1 MADDYPS
8 RARQAYAMD
17 DDTDWLDIPEPEDP
31 HPTSAHRWPRWFS
44 LGLKALLVLFVL
56 LVAWLTFTAP
66 LNRSLQPLGA
76 PSLVVLASNGE
87 TIARRGA
94 IIEDAVDVTELP
106 PHVAQAFIAVEDRR
120 FFRHVGIDPYGL
132 ARAMARNLG
141 SGRMVEG
148 GSTITQQLAKT
159 SFTGADRTGTR
170 KIQEAFIA
178 LWLEAW
184 LTKEDILSRY
194 LSNVYFGDNV
204 YGLRAA
210 AHHYFSVAPEDLTLE
225 QAAMLAGVVN
235 APSRLAPTRNMEG
248 ARERARLVGRRM
260 VEADFI
266 SERER
271 RSMRPARLR
280 VAPRDRT
287 PTGTYFADWVL
298 AETAQVE
305 DEETYGETEIRTTLD
320 IDLQRLAER
329 TIRGAGLGRA
339 QAALVA
345 MRTDGSVVAMV
356 GGRNY
361 AQNAFN
367 RATQARRQSGS
378 TFKLFTYL
386 AALRRGYSPATPVAD
401 TPLTIGDWTPQN
413 YGQSYAGTI
422 PLAEAFARS
431 SNVATVRVSQAVG
444 LQEVIRAA
452 RDLGVTSPLPANPS
466 LPLGTASTT
475 LIEMT
480 AAYAAV
486 AADGYPVVPNGLAE
500 RAPSEGWFGSWFPAQ
515 QRSLQRD
522 PAFAPMRDLLAGVVQ
537 RGTGTGANLSV
548 PTFGKTGTTQD
559 YRDALFIGFAGD
571 LVVGVWIGNDD
582 NRPLPGITGG
592 ALPARIWRSFMT
604 EALGVSAA
612 APAPAPQ
619 AAPLTEEPG
628 NVTDPN
634 ANSFFGPDGLLPN
647 DIPFDPS
654 APPQQPP
661 EGELQPAQ
669 PQPGTAPVRQPPA
682 GPPPQTPQPT
692 QPRQPE
698 VRPTGERPVEQPRPT
713 GR

>member
-1 MADDYPS
+1 
-8 RARQAYAMD
+8 MD

-44 LGLKALLVLFVL
+44 LTLKALLVLFAL

-94 IIEDAVDVTELP
+94 IIENAVDVTQLP

-120 FFRHVGIDPYGL
+120 FFRHVGIDPWGL
-132 ARAMARNLG
+132 ARAMARNLS

-184 LTKEDILSRY
+184 LSKEDILSRY

-210 AHHYFSVAPEDLTLE
+210 AHHYFSVPPEELTMA

-235 APSRLAPTRNMEG
+235 APSRLAPTRNLEE
-248 ARERARLVGRRM
+248 ARERGALVGRRM
-260 VEADFI
+260 VEAGFI

-271 RSMRPARLR
+271 RALRPARLR

-298 AETAQVE
+298 AETGQVE
-305 DEETYGETEIRTTLD
+305 DEETYGEREIRTTLD
-320 IDLQRLAER
+320 MDLQRLAER

-356 GGRNY
+356 GGKNY

-386 AALRRGYSPATPVAD
+386 AALRRGYSPGTPVAD
-401 TPLTIGDWTPQN
+401 TPLTLGDWSPQN
-413 YGQSYAGTI
+413 YGESYAGTI

-431 SNVATVRVSQAVG
+431 SNVATVRISQAVG
-444 LQEVIRAA
+444 LDEVIRAA
-452 RDLGVTSPLPANPS
+452 RDLGVTSPLPAHPS

-500 RAPSEGWFGSWFPAQ
+500 RASGESWFGDWFPTE
-515 QRSLQRD
+515 RRNLQRD
-522 PAFAPMRDLLAGVVQ
+522 RAFAPMRDLLAGVVQ
-537 RGTGTGANLSV
+537 RGTGTTANLSV

-604 EALGVSAA
+604 GALDVTPA
-612 APAPAPQ
+612 APASAPQ
-619 AAPLTEEPG
+619 AAPIQEEPT
-628 NVTDPN
+628 NAVDPN
-634 ANSFFGPDGLLPN
+634 ASPFLGPDGQPIEV
-647 DIPFDPS
+647 IPFDPD
-654 APPQQPP
+654 APPPQQ
-661 EGELQPAQ
+661 GEPQPTQ
-669 PQPGTAPVRQPPA
+669 QQPGTPPVRQPPA
-682 GPPPQTPQPT
+682 GPPPSGPQPT

-698 VRPTGERPVEQPRPT
+698 VRPPSGDRPVDQPRPT

>member
-8 RARQAYAMD
+8 RSRQAYAMD

-31 HPTSAHRWPRWFS
+31 HPTSAHRWPRWLS
-44 LGLKALLVLFVL
+44 RSLKALLVLFAL

-94 IIEDAVDVTELP
+94 VIEDAVDVRALP

-132 ARAMARNLG
+132 ARAMTRNLS

-184 LTKEDILSRY
+184 LSKEDILSRY

-210 AHHYFSVAPEDLTLE
+210 SQHYFSVPPEELTIA
-225 QAAMLAGVVN
+225 QATMLAGVVN
-235 APSRLAPTRNMEG
+235 APSRLAPTRNLED
-248 ARERARLVGRRM
+248 ARERGALVGRRM
-260 VEADFI
+260 VEAGFI

-271 RSMRPARLR
+271 RAIRPARLR

-298 AETAQVE
+298 AETGQVE
-305 DEETYGETEIRTTLD
+305 DEETYGERRIQTTLD

-345 MRTDGSVVAMV
+345 MRTDGSIVAMV
-356 GGRNY
+356 GGKNY

-401 TPLTIGDWTPQN
+401 TRLTLGDWSPQN
-413 YGQSYAGTI
+413 YGQNYAGTI

-431 SNVATVRVSQAVG
+431 SNVATVRLSQTVG

-475 LIEMT
+475 LLEMT

-500 RAPSEGWFGSWFPAQ
+500 RASSEGWFGNWYSNDQPN
-515 QRSLQRD
+515 LQRD
-522 PAFAPMRDLLAGVVQ
+522 RAFAPMRELLSGVVQ
-537 RGTGTGANLSV
+537 RGTGTAANLSV

-604 EALGVSAA
+604 GALDVSAA
-612 APAPAPQ
+612 APAPTPE
-619 AAPLTEEPG
+619 AAPPPEELG
-628 NVTDPN
+628 NVIDPN
-634 ANSFFGPDGLLPN
+634 ANSFLDPDGLPIQVEPFGPN
-647 DIPFDPS
+647 
-654 APPQQPP
+654 AP
-661 EGELQPAQ
+661 Q
-669 PQPGTAPVRQPPA
+669 PQPGC
-682 GPPPQTPQPT
+682 
-692 QPRQPE
+692 
-698 VRPTGERPVEQPRPT
+698 
-713 GR
+713 

>member
-8 RARQAYAMD
+8 RVRQAYAMHD
-17 DDTDWLDIPEPEDP
+17 EETDWLDIPEPEDRQ
-31 HPTSAHRWPRWFS
+31 PTSSHRWPRWFS
-44 LGLKALLVLFVL
+44 RSLKILLVVFLL

-66 LNRSLQPLGA
+66 LSRSLQPLGA

-94 IIEDAVDVTELP
+94 RIEEGVDVTQLP

-120 FFRHVGIDPYGL
+120 FFRHVGVDPYGL
-132 ARAMARNLG
+132 ARAMVRNLR

-170 KIQEAFIA
+170 KIQEGFIA

-184 LTKEDILSRY
+184 LSKEDILSRY

-210 AHHYFSVAPEDLTLE
+210 SHHYFSVAPEELTLE

-235 APSRLAPTRNMEG
+235 APSRLAPTRNIEG
-248 ARERARLVGRRM
+248 ARERGRLVGRRM
-260 VEADFI
+260 VDAGFI

-271 RSMRPARLR
+271 RAMRNVRLR
-280 VAPRDRT
+280 VAPNDRT

-298 AETAQVE
+298 AETGQVE
-305 DEETYGETEIRTTLD
+305 DEETYGERRIQTTLD
-320 IDLQRLAER
+320 MDLQRLAER
-329 TIRGAGLGRA
+329 TIRSAGIGRA

-401 TPLTIGDWTPQN
+401 TPLTIGDWTPRN
-413 YGQSYAGTI
+413 YEQSYRGTI
-422 PLAEAFARS
+422 TMADALAVS
-431 SNVATVRVSQAVG
+431 SNVATIRLSQAVG

-452 RDLGVTSPLPANPS
+452 RDLGVRSPLPAHPS

-486 AADGYPVVPNGLAE
+486 AADGFPVVPNGLAE
-500 RAPSEGWFGSWFPAQ
+500 RAQDDSWFGSWSAPA
-515 QRSLQRD
+515 RNVQRD
-522 PAFAPMRDLLAGVVQ
+522 PAFAPMRELLSGVVM
-537 RGTGTGANLSV
+537 RGTGTAANLSI

-582 NRPLPGITGG
+582 NRPLPGVTGG

-604 EALGVSAA
+604 GALDVSAAQAQQAPPQA
-612 APAPAPQ
+612 APAPED
-619 AAPLTEEPG
+619 LG

-634 ANSFFGPDGLLPN
+634 SNSFFGPDGLIQILPA
-647 DIPFDPS
+647 DPN
-654 APPQQPP
+654 APQPLPGEPLPGTPPAGQPP
-661 EGELQPAQ
+661 VGPQEQATQRQQ
-669 PQPGTAPVRQPPA
+669 PQPQRQPPPTA
-682 GPPPQTPQPT
+682 EPPATLPSRPPPG
-692 QPRQPE
+692 
-698 VRPTGERPVEQPRPT
+698 GER
-713 GR
+713 

>member
-1 MADDYPS
+1 
-8 RARQAYAMD
+8 MD

-31 HPTSAHRWPRWFS
+31 HPTSAHRWPRWLS
-44 LGLKALLVLFVL
+44 RSLKALLVLFAL

-94 IIEDAVDVTELP
+94 VIEDAVDVRALP

-132 ARAMARNLG
+132 ARAMTRNLS

-184 LTKEDILSRY
+184 LSKEDILSRY

-210 AHHYFSVAPEDLTLE
+210 SQHYFSVPPEELTIA
-225 QAAMLAGVVN
+225 QATMLAGVVN
-235 APSRLAPTRNMEG
+235 APSRLAPTRNLED
-248 ARERARLVGRRM
+248 ARERGALVGRRM
-260 VEADFI
+260 VEAGFI

-271 RSMRPARLR
+271 RAIRPARLR

-298 AETAQVE
+298 AETGQVE
-305 DEETYGETEIRTTLD
+305 DEETYGERRIQTTLD

-356 GGRNY
+356 GGKNY

-401 TPLTIGDWTPQN
+401 TPLTLGDWSPQN
-413 YGQSYAGTI
+413 YGQNYAGTI

-431 SNVATVRVSQAVG
+431 SNVATVRLSQTVG

-475 LIEMT
+475 LLEMT

-500 RAPSEGWFGSWFPAQ
+500 RASSEGWFGNWYSNDQPN
-515 QRSLQRD
+515 LQRD
-522 PAFAPMRDLLAGVVQ
+522 RAFAPMRELLSGVVQ
-537 RGTGTGANLSV
+537 RGTGTAANLSV

-604 EALGVSAA
+604 GALDVSAA
-612 APAPAPQ
+612 APAPTPE
-619 AAPLTEEPG
+619 AAPPPEELG
-628 NVTDPN
+628 NVIDPN
-634 ANSFFGPDGLLPN
+634 ANSFLGPDGLP
-647 DIPFDPS
+647 IQVEPFDPN
-654 APPQQPP
+654 AP
-661 EGELQPAQ
+661 Q
-669 PQPGTAPVRQPPA
+669 PQPGDQQPGTPPA
-682 GPPPQTPQPT
+682 GPPPSTPPTT
-692 QPRQPE
+692 QPRPPE
-698 VRPTGERPVEQPRPT
+698 DRSTGDRPVEQPRPT

>member
-8 RARQAYAMD
+8 RSRQAYAMD

-31 HPTSAHRWPRWFS
+31 HPTSAHRWPRWLS
-44 LGLKALLVLFVL
+44 RSLKALLVLFAL

-94 IIEDAVDVTELP
+94 VIEDAVDVRALP

-132 ARAMARNLG
+132 ARAMTRNLS

-184 LTKEDILSRY
+184 LSKEDILSRY

-210 AHHYFSVAPEDLTLE
+210 SQHYFSVPPEQLTIA
-225 QAAMLAGVVN
+225 QATMLAGVVN
-235 APSRLAPTRNMEG
+235 APSRLAPTRNLED
-248 ARERARLVGRRM
+248 ARERGALVGRRM
-260 VEADFI
+260 VEAGFI

-271 RSMRPARLR
+271 RAIRPARLR

-298 AETAQVE
+298 AETGQVE
-305 DEETYGETEIRTTLD
+305 DEETYGERRIQTTLD

-356 GGRNY
+356 GGKNY

-401 TPLTIGDWTPQN
+401 TPLTLGDWSPQN
-413 YGQSYAGTI
+413 YGQNYAGTI

-431 SNVATVRVSQAVG
+431 SNVATVRLSQTVG

-475 LIEMT
+475 LLEMT

-500 RAPSEGWFGSWFPAQ
+500 RASSEGWFGNWYSNDQPN
-515 QRSLQRD
+515 LQRD
-522 PAFAPMRDLLAGVVQ
+522 RAFAPMRELLSGVVQ
-537 RGTGTGANLSV
+537 RGTGTAANLSV

-604 EALGVSAA
+604 GALDVSAA
-612 APAPAPQ
+612 APAPTPE
-619 AAPLTEEPG
+619 AAPPPEELG
-628 NVTDPN
+628 NVIDPN
-634 ANSFFGPDGLLPN
+634 ANSFLGPDGLPIQVEPFGPN
-647 DIPFDPS
+647 
-654 APPQQPP
+654 AP
-661 EGELQPAQ
+661 Q
-669 PQPGTAPVRQPPA
+669 PQPGDQQPGTPPA
-682 GPPPQTPQPT
+682 GPLPSTPPTT
-692 QPRQPE
+692 QPRPPE
-698 VRPTGERPVEQPRPT
+698 DRSTGDRPVEQPRPT

>member
-1 MADDYPS
+1 
-8 RARQAYAMD
+8 MD

-31 HPTSAHRWPRWFS
+31 HPTSAHRWPRWLS
-44 LGLKALLVLFVL
+44 RSLKALLVLFAL

-94 IIEDAVDVTELP
+94 VIEDAVDVRALP

-132 ARAMARNLG
+132 ARAMTRNLS

-184 LTKEDILSRY
+184 LSKEDILSRY

-210 AHHYFSVAPEDLTLE
+210 SQHYFSVPPEQLTIA
-225 QAAMLAGVVN
+225 QATMLAGVVN
-235 APSRLAPTRNMEG
+235 APSRLAPTRNLED
-248 ARERARLVGRRM
+248 ARERGALVGRRM
-260 VEADFI
+260 VEAGFI

-271 RSMRPARLR
+271 RAIRPARLR

-298 AETAQVE
+298 AETGQVE
-305 DEETYGETEIRTTLD
+305 DEETYGERRIQTTLD

-356 GGRNY
+356 GGKNY

-401 TPLTIGDWTPQN
+401 TPLTLGDWSPQN
-413 YGQSYAGTI
+413 YGQNYAGTI

-431 SNVATVRVSQAVG
+431 SNVATVRLSQTVG

-475 LIEMT
+475 LLEMT

-500 RAPSEGWFGSWFPAQ
+500 RASSEGWFGNWYSNDQPN
-515 QRSLQRD
+515 LQRD
-522 PAFAPMRDLLAGVVQ
+522 RAFAPMRELLSGVVQ
-537 RGTGTGANLSV
+537 RGTGTAANLSV

-604 EALGVSAA
+604 GALDVSAA
-612 APAPAPQ
+612 APAPTPE
-619 AAPLTEEPG
+619 AAPPPEELG
-628 NVTDPN
+628 NVIDPN
-634 ANSFFGPDGLLPN
+634 ANSFLGPDGLPIQVEPFGPN
-647 DIPFDPS
+647 
-654 APPQQPP
+654 AP
-661 EGELQPAQ
+661 Q
-669 PQPGTAPVRQPPA
+669 PQPGDQQPGTPPA
-682 GPPPQTPQPT
+682 GPPPSTPPTT
-692 QPRQPE
+692 QPRPPE
-698 VRPTGERPVEQPRPT
+698 DRSTGDRPVEQPRPT

>member
-1 MADDYPS
+1 
-8 RARQAYAMD
+8 MD

-44 LGLKALLVLFVL
+44 LSLKALLALFVL

-120 FFRHVGIDPYGL
+120 FFRHVGIDPWGL

-141 SGRMVEG
+141 SGRMAEG

-210 AHHYFSVAPEDLTLE
+210 AHHYFSVAPEDLTLA

-235 APSRLAPTRNMEG
+235 APSRLAPTRNLED
-248 ARERARLVGRRM
+248 ARERGALVGRRM
-260 VEADFI
+260 AEAGFI

-271 RSMRPARLR
+271 RSMRPVRLR

-305 DEETYGETEIRTTLD
+305 DEETYGETQIRTTLD
-320 IDLQRLAER
+320 MDLQRLAER

-345 MRTDGSVVAMV
+345 MRTDGSIVAMV

-386 AALRRGYSPATPVAD
+386 AALRHGYSPATPVAD
-401 TPLTIGDWTPQN
+401 TPLTIGDWSPQN

-431 SNVATVRVSQAVG
+431 SNVATVRISQSVG

-475 LIEMT
+475 LLEMT

-486 AADGYPVVPNGLAE
+486 AADGFPVTPNGLAE
-500 RAPSEGWFGSWFPAQ
+500 RARSESWFGEWFPAE
-515 QRSLQRD
+515 QRNLRRD
-522 PAFAPMRDLLAGVVQ
+522 PAFAPMRELLGGVVDH
-537 RGTGTGANLSV
+537 GTGTAANLSV

-571 LVVGVWIGNDD
+571 LIVGVWIGNDD

-604 EALGVSAA
+604 EALGVPVA
-612 APAPAPQ
+612 APRQAPQ
-619 AAPLTEEPG
+619 VEPLPEEPT
-628 NVTDPN
+628 NVIDPN
-634 ANSFFGPDGLLPN
+634 ANGFLGPDGLPIEML
-647 DIPFDPS
+647 PFDPD
-654 APPQQPP
+654 APP
-661 EGELQPAQ
+661 
-669 PQPGTAPVRQPPA
+669 PQPGDQQPGTPPVRQPPV
-682 GPPPQTPQPT
+682 GPAPTAPPQTQPA
-692 QPRQPE
+692 QPRQ
-698 VRPTGERPVEQPRPT
+698 TNERPPGDRPPEQPRPS